1 MDDRDRKFWMMIRS
15 ALLSII
21 EAVEVRFEI
30 NPKTSEL
37 RKFVKAWMRLG
48 INDDL
53 ENPLVDCCRTRCVR
67 SC

>member
-37 RKFVKAWMRLG
+37 RKFVKAWMEAG
-48 INDDL
+48 NK
-53 ENPLVDCCRTRCVR
+53 
-67 SC
+67 